1 MASTPRRL
9 SFLRRHHGSG
19 INEQSPIA
27 VEHGLQR
34 HNTKVAN
41 CLDWTTTQK
50 TSFKWQI
57 INMQEKIILRY
68 RIYQTISVFSMLH
81 TTKNARF
88 WSMPWV
94 NWCMV
99 NSRSWSK
106 ICICLEFV
114 YANEIVLIIY
124 EFYSILLYDYR
135 EMEVQFVYVRTSL
148 GKLTTDRVQSSYHFQ
163 LKRRGY
169 RTYTYC
175 MLFQKV
181 LNDAI
186 LKFSLMSTLISNMK
200 RTRIGGQNMH
210 ISLQQT
216 FLA

>member
-9 SFLRRHHGSG
+9 SFLRRHHGAG
-19 INEQSPIA
+19 INEQSHIA
-27 VEHGLQR
+27 VEHDLQR

-41 CLDWTTTQK
+41 CLDLTTTQK

-57 INMQEKIILRY
+57 INMQEKIILCN

-124 EFYSILLYDYR
+124 EFYIILLYDYR
-135 EMEVQFVYVRTSL
+135 EMEVYFVYVRTNL

-163 LKRRGY
+163 LKHRGY

-186 LKFSLMSTLISNMK
+186 LKFNLMSTRMSNMK
-200 RTRIGGQNMH
+200 RGRREGQKVHMC
-210 ISLQQT
+210 QAEDV
-216 FLA
+216 LA